1 MKTLEFIFKLG
12 ILFAAFAFLW
22 FWIQLLV
29 VVVIPNSIRLQTR
42 YFLQLLQSLFLGSL
56 VLKFLYMEIPYG
68 SMDPLIF
75 VGLLTYFL
83 YLIRNIKSNTAMMQ
97 VKVYSN
103 LYEKLKTKNHWEWT
117 VALISLTI
125 TTLGIFYPDA
135 FESQTTLW
143 FYRQTQSLMKT
154 PILGWIFKIF
164 GFFFVLGTLF
174 RFLGA
179 LIWLVSP
186 KRAANST
193 EKFDDFEEL

>member
-1 MKTLEFIFKLG
+1 
-12 ILFAAFAFLW
+12 
-22 FWIQLLV
+22 
-29 VVVIPNSIRLQTR
+29 
-42 YFLQLLQSLFLGSL
+42 
-56 VLKFLYMEIPYG
+56 MEIPYG
-68 SMDPLIF
+68 SLDPLIF
-75 VGLLTYFL
+75 FGLITYFL
-83 YLIRNIKSNTAMMQ
+83 YLIRNIKSNTSLLQ

-103 LYEKLKTKNHWEWT
+103 VYEKLKVKNQWEWT

-125 TTLGIFYPDA
+125 TSVGIFYPDA

-186 KRAANST
+186 KSAANST